1 MMAPS
6 SDADANMLSFDQ
18 RKKVKLTLFSITL
31 YLHVPVDLY
40 SIN

>member
-18 RKKVKLTLFSITL
+18 RKKSEVDTFFNNYTYM
-31 YLHVPVDLY
+31 YL
-40 SIN
+40 